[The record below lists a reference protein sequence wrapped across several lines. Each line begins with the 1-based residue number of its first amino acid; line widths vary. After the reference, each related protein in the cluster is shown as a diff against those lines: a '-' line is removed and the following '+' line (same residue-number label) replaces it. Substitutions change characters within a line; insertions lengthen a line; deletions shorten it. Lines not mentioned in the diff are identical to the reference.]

1 MIANSS
7 EVPALQARIHEL
19 EAALDARGKALS
31 ELTALYKSQAVY
43 LERNIGSWC
52 NTPFAA
58 RIAELELRLGI

>member
-1 MIANSS
+1 MFTNPSD
-7 EVPALQARIHEL
+7 VLALQAHIHEL

-31 ELTALYKSQAVY
+31 ELTALYESQAAY
-43 LERNIGSWC
+43 LERNIASWC

>member
-1 MIANSS
+1 MFANPSN
-7 EVPALQARIHEL
+7 VLTLQVRIHEL

-31 ELTALYKSQAVY
+31 ELTALYESQAVY
-43 LERNIGSWC
+43 LERNIASWC